1 MKQLL
6 EFIPI
11 ILFVV
16 AYKFDGS
23 TITLGDW
30 RYTLDGIF
38 SATAVLM
45 IATVVQVALVWLI
58 EKQLEKRLLWTGLA
72 VVIFGSATLLLR
84 DQTFI
89 QWKPSVFNWGMAVAF
104 AVSQFIGD
112 RNLLERIM
120 GAHLA
125 LPARIWTRLCWI
137 WVAHFMTVGVL
148 NLVVA
153 YRFSEATWVDYK
165 LYSGF
170 AFTLFIMLITAIVVS
185 PHIRGET
192 AGKDTAENNLKP

>member
-45 IATVVQVALVWLI
+45 IATVVQVALMWLI

-84 DQTFI
+84 DETFI

-104 AVSQFIGD
+104 AVSQFIG
-112 RNLLERIM
+112 ERCFNKCSKTKNCCCCLI
-120 GAHLA
+120 HE
-125 LPARIWTRLCWI
+125 R
-137 WVAHFMTVGVL
+137 VGGVIG
-148 NLVVA
+148 
-153 YRFSEATWVDYK
+153 EQT
-165 LYSGF
+165 
-170 AFTLFIMLITAIVVS
+170 IS
-185 PHIRGET
+185 PR
-192 AGKDTAENNLKP
+192 KSSD